1 MLRIID
7 TTDRKNMGR
16 LIPEMQV
23 GERVML
29 EDGYVFEPTSVLIAG
44 GNVRLANSNYI
55 IIAQVKEA

>member
-44 GNVRLANSNYI
+44 GNVRLSNSNYI
-55 IIAQVKEA
+55 IIAQNKEA